1 MTDPHDPDQPP
12 LDEWIDLLL
21 RHQENPPP
29 GADPAGLA
37 GLIGEA
43 FLQRYADEPHDAHL
57 AIAIEQLTRA
67 LDGSPHHPDAA
78 GWHYGLGLA
87 HGERA
92 RRAAAAVLAGSA
104 ERPEGPAVSQDRA
117 VAHLTA
123 AYRGWP
129 SDDPERD
136 AVAVEL
142 LDEVWDRFQWHVLDL
157 EPDSPAAHAELDRME
172 RAMAEVAVGDADP
185 HQARYA
191 RMLGG
196 LARLARYDY
205 AGGRRPDLDEGVA
218 QLTAAL
224 AALPPETPRY
234 LVASDELVAGYL
246 ELTGLD
252 QDRNCLDLA
261 IAVGDRAIRAA
272 RPGQPGWL
280 SLHRSQAY
288 GYATRWDLDRDPAD
302 VAAAI
307 RCWRTV
313 RAEDPDAAS
322 AVALAEL
329 LHSRAELTEE
339 SDGLAEAVELLD
351 GALPEAAEA
360 GPVWQRLGEIHLLRW
375 QRGREPGSLAAAG
388 DCLDRALRGGLP
400 AEALFAVHRT
410 RLVVAW
416 ETTTHEE
423 TAEPGSVPP
432 GLGRL
437 RRVVQ
442 EATDALHAATGATPT
457 ERATL
462 AGLILFAEC
471 TLIGI
476 VLDDADLPHLR
487 SLLAIARTADA
498 DPSPGFTGA
507 MDLVEGVLDDAAA
520 SSSTDSASD
529 FGVTKLAAALNDR
542 HLDEPDALR
551 GLTRL
556 ALLSRGARL
565 GDLRSFRAGA
575 GRLDGSTDAAE
586 GDAGRTDAEF
596 ELVEVAFH
604 IIRHGAR
611 RDFAAMREAIRR
623 ADELRDRIG
632 PSRTVRQLIDP
643 MLDAGRS
650 LYAMNTHG
658 PLPSPGS
665 PVPLPAGRLSA
676 RTVATMAVNAAV
688 QLAVARRWADH
699 GLLRRWADHLV
710 GVADRL
716 EPTDRMSLVLLS
728 LAAKA
733 ELWRAAALRER
744 AAAAR
749 AARYLARA
757 RAAGPDSAGSLWA
770 ELVGDH
776 AEALRRSGD
785 PDRAATR
792 RLGLAGLRARAR
804 DVLLQSGTD
813 QALEAARSA
822 ADAATRVVRWCL
834 QDEADDDLL
843 AALDA
848 GRSLTLQASTAGRT
862 VPELLGRAG
871 RADLAAEWE
880 QSGGLGRDQV
890 TGDLLGAVVAA
901 SEVPDDLR
909 PRVLSALED
918 AGLLDDLLPPLRPDD
933 VRAALRALDLDA
945 LVYLVPAA
953 PGVPGLAVL
962 VPATGEILPQE
973 FPDLTVAPGAPVRR
987 LLAAALGPTGTGP
1000 RVAGPV
1006 GGDVGETG
1014 ADVAATRIDDLCRWA
1029 WRAVLGRL
1037 VDDLRA
1043 LRPGRPARVALVPM
1057 GLLGLVPWH
1066 AAYEQTATGRRYA
1079 MHDLVVS
1086 YTPSA
1091 RMLCATAA
1099 RPARPVRSA
1108 LVVGDPLGDLR
1119 YAGVEAHAVYERFYP
1134 DGDYLGAAHPDPGR
1148 RATRENVLSWLRTA
1162 GVGPSMLHFACHG
1175 RVDPALPADAHLVL
1189 ADGPLPAREM
1199 LEVSRRA
1206 ALDLGQVFL
1215 AACTTNVVGGDHD
1228 EAFSLA
1234 TAFLAAGAHTVF
1246 GSLWRVPDDG
1256 TSLLMYVVHH
1266 LLRQGHAPADAL
1278 HRAQLWMLDPDRRP
1292 PAGMPPEL
1300 AAACGGASLA
1310 QPLSW
1315 AAFTHLGW

>member
-1 MTDPHDPDQPP
+1 MTGPHDPDQPP
-12 LDEWIDLLL
+12 LDESIDLLL

-43 FLQRYADEPHDAHL
+43 FLQRYADEPDDAHL
-57 AIAIEQLTRA
+57 AVAIEQLTRA

-92 RRAAAAVLAGSA
+92 RRAAAALAGSA
-104 ERPEGPAVSQDRA
+104 ERPEGPAVDQDRA

-123 AYRGWP
+123 AYRDWP
-129 SDDPERD
+129 PDDPERD
-136 AVAVEL
+136 VVAVEL
-142 LDEVWDRFQWHVLDL
+142 LDEVWDRFQWHLLGL
-157 EPDSPAAHAELDRME
+157 EPDSPAAHVEVDRMV
-172 RAMAEVAVGDADP
+172 RAMAEVVVGDADP
-185 HQARYA
+185 HRARYA

-234 LVASDELVAGYL
+234 AVASDELVAGYL

-252 QDRNCLDLA
+252 EDRNCLDLA
-261 IAVGDRAIRAA
+261 IAVGDRGIRAA

-280 SLHRSQAY
+280 SLHRSQAF
-288 GYATRWDLDRDPAD
+288 GYAARWHFDRDPAD

-307 RCWRTV
+307 HCWRMV
-313 RAEDPDAAS
+313 RAEDPDPAS

-329 LHSRAELTEE
+329 LHSRADLTENP
-339 SDGLAEAVELLD
+339 DGLAEAVELLD
-351 GALPEAAEA
+351 GALPEAADA
-360 GPVWQRLGEIHLLRW
+360 GPVWQQLGEIHLLRW

-388 DCLDRALRGGLP
+388 DCLDRALRSGLP
-400 AEALFAVHRT
+400 AEAVFAVHRI

-423 TAEPGSVPP
+423 ATDPTSVPA

-442 EATDALHAATGATPT
+442 EATDALHAAADATST
-457 ERATL
+457 DRATL
-462 AGLILFAEC
+462 AVLILYAEC
-471 TLIGI
+471 TLIG
-476 VLDDADLPHLR
+476 VAFDDVDLPRLR

-498 DPSPGFTGA
+498 DPPPEFTGA
-507 MDLVEGVLDDAAA
+507 MALLEGVLDDAEANK
-520 SSSTDSASD
+520 SSAPTSD
-529 FGVTKLAAALNDR
+529 FGVAKLAAALNDG
-542 HLDEPDALR
+542 HFDEPDALR
-551 GLTRL
+551 GMTRL
-556 ALLSRGARL
+556 ALLTRGARL

-575 GRLDGSTDAAE
+575 DRRNGSTDAGE
-586 GDAGRTDAEF
+586 GDRWRTEAES
-596 ELVEVAFH
+596 ELVEVAFQMF
-604 IIRHGAR
+604 RHGAGG
-611 RDFAAMREAIRR
+611 DMAAMREAIRR
-623 ADELRDRIG
+623 ADGLRDRIG
-632 PSRTVRQLIDP
+632 PSRTVRQLVDP

-658 PLPSPGS
+658 PLPPAGA
-665 PVPLPAGRLSA
+665 PVPLPAGPLTA
-676 RTVATMAVNAAV
+676 RIAATMTMNAAV
-688 QLAVARRWADH
+688 QLTAARRWADH
-699 GLLRRWADHLV
+699 ELLRRWADHLV
-710 GVADRL
+710 RLADRL
-716 EPTDRMSLVLLS
+716 EPTERIVPLLLS

-749 AARYLARA
+749 AAQYLARA
-757 RAAGPDSAGSLWA
+757 RAVTGSASPLFVD
-770 ELVGDH
+770 LVGDH

-792 RLGLAGLRARAR
+792 RLGLAGLRGRAR
-804 DVLLQSGTD
+804 QVLLQSGTD

-862 VPELLGRAG
+862 VPELLVRAG

-909 PRVLSALED
+909 PRVLRALED

-973 FPDLTVAPGAPVRR
+973 FPALTVAPGAPVRR

-1099 RPARPVRSA
+1099 RPARPVRST

-1119 YAGVEAHAVYERFYP
+1119 YAGVEAHAVYERFYR
-1134 DGDYLGAAHPDPGR
+1134 DGDYLRAAHPDPGR

-1278 HRAQLWMLDPDRRP
+1278 HRAQLWMLDLDRRP